1 MKKKKLPVFKTEEQ
15 ERVFWAMES
24 PLDYFDLSKDQKAVF
39 PNLKPTLKSIS
50 IRNLHQSASDRQKV
64 KV

>member
-24 PLDYFDLSKDQKAVF
+24 PLDYFDLSKAQKE
-39 PNLKPTLKSIS
+39 S
-50 IRNLHQSASDRQKV
+50 
-64 KV
+64 